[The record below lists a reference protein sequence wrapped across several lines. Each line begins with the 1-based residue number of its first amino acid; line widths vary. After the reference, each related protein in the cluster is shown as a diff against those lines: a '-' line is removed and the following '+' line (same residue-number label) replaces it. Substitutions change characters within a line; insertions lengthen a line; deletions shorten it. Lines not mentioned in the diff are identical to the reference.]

1 MHNPR
6 FSICI
11 PMANEEDS
19 FQSFIDSLT
28 QVIDKY
34 SAASVYLVVDKAS
47 TDSTPQLCEEL
58 QAKDSRFHYV
68 WAPENKNV
76 VDAYL
81 RGFREAMK
89 SKPEF
94 IIEMDGGGSHDP
106 RALHA
111 FVRAMCEGNECAF
124 GSRYINGGS
133 MVGSPFKRRF
143 LSKFGSFVAR
153 FVLGCPMKDSTSGYE
168 AFSYEV
174 MEKILAYPLRSKAHF
189 YQTELR
195 YLLRK
200 RNWIEIPIHYTSPS
214 PRVSKKAL
222 ANARQCLIYY
232 TFKHWLMGGLDID
245 SCLHEA
251 R

>member
-1 MHNPR
+1 MNHSH
-6 FSICI
+6 FAICI
-11 PMANEEDS
+11 PMANEENS
-19 FQSFIDSLT
+19 FSEFISSLT
-28 QVIDKY
+28 RVIDEY
-34 SAASVYLVVDKAS
+34 PNASVYLVVDKAS
-47 TDSTPQLCEEL
+47 TDNTPQLCEQL
-58 QAKDSRFHYV
+58 HQRDKRFHYV

-76 VDAYL
+76 VDAYI

-89 SKPEF
+89 SQPEF

-111 FVRAMCEGNECAF
+111 FVRAMKEGHECAF

-153 FVLGCPMKDSTSGYE
+153 LLLGCPMKDVTSGYE

-174 MEKILAYPLRSKAHF
+174 MEKLLNYPLRSKAHF

-195 YLLRK
+195 YLLRNRK
-200 RNWIEIPIHYTSPS
+200 WIEVPIHYTSPS
-214 PRVSKKAL
+214 PRVSKNAL
-222 ANARQCLIYY
+222 KNAAQCLIFYV
-232 TFKHWLMGGLDID
+232 FSHWLKGGINM
-245 SCLHEA
+245 
-251 R
+251 

>member
-1 MHNPR
+1 MAIPQ
-6 FSICI
+6 FAICI

-19 FQSFIDSLT
+19 FQRFIDSLSR
-28 QVIDKY
+28 VIDEY
-34 SAASVYLVVDKAS
+34 PGASVYLVVDKAS
-47 TDSTPQLCEEL
+47 TDSTPSLCQEL
-58 QAKDSRFHYV
+58 QARDARFHYV

-81 RGFREAMK
+81 RGFKEAMK
-89 SKPEF
+89 NKPEF
-94 IIEMDGGGSHDP
+94 IVEMDGGGSHDP

-111 FVRAMCEGNECAF
+111 FVRAMTEGNECAF

-153 FVLGCPMKDSTSGYE
+153 MVLGCPMKDATSGYE

-200 RNWIEIPIHYTSPS
+200 RNWIEVPIHYTSPS
-214 PRVSKKAL
+214 PRVSKSAL
-222 ANARQCLIYY
+222 KNARQCLIYY
-232 TFKHWLMGGLDID
+232 TFKHWFCGSKAI
-245 SCLHEA
+245 
-251 R
+251 

>member
-1 MHNPR
+1 MPAPHYA
-6 FSICI
+6 ICI
-11 PMANEEDS
+11 PMANEEADFHRFTGRLS
-19 FQSFIDSLT
+19 TVLDELPG
-28 QVIDKY
+28 
-34 SAASVYLVVDKAS
+34 ASVYLVVDKAS
-47 TDSTPQLCEEL
+47 KDTTPQLCEEL
-58 QAKDSRFHYV
+58 AQKDCRFHYV

-106 RALHA
+106 RVLPA
-111 FVRAMCEGNECAF
+111 FVRAMREGNECAF

-153 FVLGCPMKDSTSGYE
+153 VLLSCPMKDVTSGYE

-195 YLLRK
+195 YLCRF
-200 RNWIEIPIHYTSPS
+200 RNWIEIPIHYTAPSPS
-214 PRVSKKAL
+214 VSGKVL
-222 ANARQCLIYY
+222 RNARNCLIYY
-232 TFKHWLMGGLDID
+232 TLKHWFCGGHSL
-245 SCLHEA
+245 
-251 R
+251 

>member
-19 FQSFIDSLT
+19 FQSFVDSLT

-34 SAASVYLVVDKAS
+34 SEVSVYLVVDKAS
-47 TDSTPQLCEEL
+47 SDATPRLCEEL

-81 RGFREAMK
+81 RGFREAMLN
-89 SKPEF
+89 KPEF

-153 FVLGCPMKDSTSGYE
+153 VVLGCPMKDATSGYE

-200 RNWIEIPIHYTSPS
+200 RNWIEVPIHYTSPS

-222 ANARQCLIYY
+222 ANARKCLIYY
-232 TFKHWLMGGLDID
+232 TFKHWITRGISL
-245 SCLHEA
+245 
-251 R
+251 

>member
-1 MHNPR
+1 MLNPR
-6 FSICI
+6 FAICI

-19 FQSFIDSLT
+19 FVDFISSLT
-28 QVIDKY
+28 SVIDVY
-34 SAASVYLVVDKAS
+34 QGASVYLVVDKAS
-47 TDSTPQLCEEL
+47 TDSTPLLCEQL
-58 QAKDSRFHYV
+58 QQRDPRFHYV

-81 RGFREAMK
+81 RGFAEAMK
-89 SKPEF
+89 EKPDF
-94 IIEMDGGGSHDP
+94 IVEMDGGGSHDP

-111 FVRAMCEGNECAF
+111 FVRAMTEGNECAF

-143 LSKFGSFVAR
+143 LSKFGSLIAR
-153 FVLGCPMKDSTSGYE
+153 LLLGCPMRDVTRGYE

-174 MEKILAYPLRSKAHF
+174 MEKILAYPLKSKAHF

-200 RNWIEIPIHYTSPS
+200 RNWVEVPIHYTSPS
-214 PRVSKKAL
+214 PRVSSKAL
-222 ANARQCLIYY
+222 SNARNCLMYY
-232 TFKHWLMGGLDID
+232 VIKRYTGSGINI
-245 SCLHEA
+245 
-251 R
+251 

>member
-19 FQSFIDSLT
+19 FRSFIDSLT
-28 QVIDKY
+28 QVIDQY
-34 SAASVYLVVDKAS
+34 SGVSVYLVVDKAS
-47 TDSTPQLCEEL
+47 TDATPRLCEEL
-58 QAKDSRFHYV
+58 QARDSRFHFV

-81 RGFREAMK
+81 RGFREAMLN
-89 SKPEF
+89 KPEF

-153 FVLGCPMKDSTSGYE
+153 ALLGCPMQDATSGYE

-174 MEKILAYPLRSKAHF
+174 MERVLAYPLRSKAHF

-200 RNWIEIPIHYTSPS
+200 RNWIEVPIHYTSPS
-214 PRVSKKAL
+214 PRVSQKAL

-232 TFKHWLMGGLDID
+232 TFKHWFFGGFSI
-245 SCLHEA
+245 
-251 R
+251 

>member
-1 MHNPR
+1 
-6 FSICI
+6 
-11 PMANEEDS
+11 MANEEDS
-19 FQSFIDSLT
+19 FHNYIDSLSR
-28 QVIDKY
+28 VIDEY
-34 SAASVYLVVDKAS
+34 PGAFVYLVVDKAS
-47 TDSTPQLCEEL
+47 TDSTPRLCEEL
-58 QAKDSRFHYV
+58 QARDSRFHYV

-89 SKPEF
+89 DKPEF
-94 IIEMDGGGSHDP
+94 IVEMDGGGSHDP

-111 FVRAMCEGNECAF
+111 FVRAMREGNECAF

-133 MVGSPFKRRF
+133 MVGSPFNRRF

-153 FVLGCPMKDSTSGYE
+153 TLLGCPMKDATSGYE

-200 RNWIEIPIHYTSPS
+200 RNWIEVPIHYTSPS
-214 PRVSKKAL
+214 PRVSKSAL
-222 ANARQCLIYY
+222 KNARQCLIYY
-232 TFKHWLMGGLDID
+232 TFKHWFGKQI
-245 SCLHEA
+245 SI
-251 R
+251 

>member
-1 MHNPR
+1 MSTPR
-6 FSICI
+6 FAICI

-19 FQSFIDSLT
+19 FAEFIGSLT
-28 QVIDKY
+28 QVIDDY
-34 SAASVYLVVDKAS
+34 PGASVYLVVDKAS
-47 TDSTPQLCEEL
+47 TDSTPELCRAL
-58 QAKDSRFHYV
+58 QEKDTRYHYV

-89 SKPEF
+89 EAPEF

-111 FVRAMCEGNECAF
+111 FIRAMREGHECAF

-143 LSKFGSFVAR
+143 LSKFGSMVAR
-153 FVLGCPMKDSTSGYE
+153 WVLGCPMRDCTSGYE
-168 AFSYEV
+168 AFSAEV
-174 MEKILAYPLRSKAHF
+174 MSKILAYPLRSKAHF

-195 YLLRK
+195 YLLRH
-200 RNWIEIPIHYTSPS
+200 RNWIEVPIHYTSPS
-214 PRVSKKAL
+214 PRVSAKAL
-222 ANARQCLIYY
+222 ANARSCLIYY
-232 TFKHWLMGGLDID
+232 ALRHWLCGGSVI
-245 SCLHEA
+245 S
-251 R
+251 

>member
-1 MHNPR
+1 MPNPQ
-6 FSICI
+6 FAICI

-19 FQSFIDSLT
+19 FHNYIDSLSR
-28 QVIDKY
+28 VIDEY
-34 SAASVYLVVDKAS
+34 PGAFVYLVVDKAS
-47 TDSTPQLCEEL
+47 TDSTPRLCEEL
-58 QAKDSRFHYV
+58 QARDSRFHYV

-89 SKPEF
+89 DKPEF
-94 IIEMDGGGSHDP
+94 IVEMDGGGSHDP

-111 FVRAMCEGNECAF
+111 FVRAMREGNECAF

-133 MVGSPFKRRF
+133 MVGSPFNRRF

-153 FVLGCPMKDSTSGYE
+153 TLLGCPMKDATSGYE

-200 RNWIEIPIHYTSPS
+200 RNWIEVPIHYTSPS
-214 PRVSKKAL
+214 PRVSKSAL
-222 ANARQCLIYY
+222 KNARQCLIYY
-232 TFKHWLMGGLDID
+232 TFKHWFGKQI
-245 SCLHEA
+245 SI
-251 R
+251 

>member
-1 MHNPR
+1 MLNPH
-6 FSICI
+6 FAICI

-19 FQSFIDSLT
+19 FSEFTSSLSR
-28 QVIDKY
+28 VISEYPKC
-34 SAASVYLVVDKAS
+34 SVYLVVDKAS
-47 TDSTPQLCEEL
+47 TDSTPELCRQLQER
-58 QAKDSRFHYV
+58 DGRYHYV

-89 SKPEF
+89 EKPEF

-111 FVRAMCEGNECAF
+111 FVRAMTEGNECAF

-143 LSKFGSFVAR
+143 LSRFGSFVAR
-153 FVLGCPMKDSTSGYE
+153 VALGCPMKDATSGYE

-174 MEKILAYPLRSKAHF
+174 MSKILAYPLRSKAHF

-200 RNWIEIPIHYTSPS
+200 RNWIEVPIHYTSPS
-214 PRVSKKAL
+214 PRVSKSAL
-222 ANARQCLIYY
+222 VNARQCLLYY
-232 TFKHWLMGGLDID
+232 IVRHWFLKGENI
-245 SCLHEA
+245 
-251 R
+251 